1 MPRSCR
7 DECEE
12 VVLEAVGCAPRAD
25 RRTGDGM
32 VYEGVEIKDCEYFLS
47 RQSPTTVSPCLLS
60 SRMVVMLRGE
70 QSRSVGTRR
79 WELSAA
85 GLERLL
91 LEDNQ
96 FERIC
101 SMSEGC

>member
-1 MPRSCR
+1 M
-7 DECEE
+7 
-12 VVLEAVGCAPRAD
+12 GCAPRAD

-32 VYEGVEIKDCEYFLS
+32 VYVEVGIKDRECILS

-60 SRMVVMLRGE
+60 SRMVVMLRGD
-70 QSRSVGTRR
+70 QSRSVATRR
-79 WELSAA
+79 WELLTE

-91 LEDNQ
+91 LKDNQ